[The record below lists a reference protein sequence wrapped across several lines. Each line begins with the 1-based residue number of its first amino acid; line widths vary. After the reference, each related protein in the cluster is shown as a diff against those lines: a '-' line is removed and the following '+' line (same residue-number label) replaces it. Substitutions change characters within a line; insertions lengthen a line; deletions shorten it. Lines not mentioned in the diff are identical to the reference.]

1 MFLFVCVFLFFVSFC
16 LYFVAF
22 ILCKLEV
29 GNIYLAL
36 YILSFYLQLNEN
48 IFRVFLP
55 SAKNNSGVVQE
66 EVRKNLKK
74 SQRTTIF
81 VF

>member
-36 YILSFYLQLNEN
+36 YILSFYLQLDEN

-66 EVRKNLKK
+66 EVRKNLHDKRQGSTVK
-74 SQRTTIF
+74 I
-81 VF
+81 

>member
-66 EVRKNLKK
+66 EVRKNLHDKRQGSTVK
-74 SQRTTIF
+74 I
-81 VF
+81 

>member
-29 GNIYLAL
+29 SNIYLAL
-36 YILSFYLQLNEN
+36 YILSFYLQLDEN

-55 SAKNNSGVVQE
+55 SAKNNSGVVQA
-66 EVRKNLKK
+66 
-74 SQRTTIF
+74 
-81 VF
+81 